1 MTTPVDKYVPA
12 PVPVAES
19 SAPRPGMKRRWLF
32 AILALVLLFVL
43 MPFLFW
49 QATWFG
55 RPLTDSQIAEYLDP
69 TARPRDTQHALAQIE
84 QRIESPNAAVSDSA
98 RAWYPDIIRISTQ
111 GGPELRLTAAW
122 VMGQDNT
129 APEFHQALL
138 HLLTD
143 PDPMVRRNAALGLV
157 RFADSAGHD
166 EILAMLSPTT
176 LASPAA
182 GVLSI
187 RVKTGD
193 TVNPGTMVAR
203 VTSGDQKIELRS
215 QMPGT
220 AGPWLVTDG
229 AQVTAAEPLL
239 VLDPS
244 SDMVWESL
252 RALYLIGQPS
262 DLSAVISYTHP
273 PADFPASIAQQA
285 AATAAAIRSRAQ
297 H

>member
-1 MTTPVDKYVPA
+1 
-12 PVPVAES
+12 
-19 SAPRPGMKRRWLF
+19 MKRRWLF

-55 RPLTDSQIAEYLDP
+55 RPLTDAQIAEYLDA

-98 RAWYPDIIRISTQ
+98 RPWYPSIIRISTQ

-138 HLLTD
+138 HLLSD

-157 RFADSAGHD
+157 RFADSSGHD

-176 LASPAA
+176 LTSPAA

-193 TVNPGTMVAR
+193 TVSPGTMVAR
-203 VTSGDQKIELRS
+203 VASGDQKVELRS

-220 AGPWLVTDG
+220 AGPWLVADG
-229 AQVTAAEPLL
+229 AQVTAAQPLL

-252 RALYLIGQPS
+252 RALYLIGRPS
-262 DLSAVISYTHP
+262 DLPAVDSFAHSVP
-273 PADFPASIAQQA
+273 PDFPAGVQQQA
-285 AATAAAIRSRAQ
+285 AATAAAIRARAQ